1 MSIFAGIKTLKP
13 MAVPVITKL
22 CRLAKIRELVNEIVL
37 WREDN
42 SKISPGLLIETL
54 IISIFCGR
62 MPLWKVH
69 QFWAE
74 QDLSNLFPDVE
85 LSIDQLNEHAYGRAL
100 DKLAEVDLN
109 KLISLVSLVM
119 LDIHNLDISTVH
131 LDTTSISV
139 EGIYDVEP
147 YNDFT
152 INRGH
157 SKDLRP
163 DLKQFKIGAAVQ
175 QNGQVVM
182 GEMLSGNKSD
192 NKWNPEAALKMKEFF
207 DTQGYRDVVFVGD
220 CALISNESL
229 ANLTKKNVQFI
240 SRLPETY
247 NLAKELK
254 TLAWAENAWHDLGIV
269 SEANSKK
276 ASHYRT
282 YLVHHELEGHPYDFV
297 VVHSSSLEAQKAKTL
312 QKRIGK
318 QKEELTKQ
326 SKGLKTKAFACEPD
340 AQAALAV
347 FLQECQQK
355 GFEVQGTVQSC
366 VKKSYG
372 HRGKPRNGEEPTI
385 TTTYHAEVSIGD
397 IKPEVYQHLLQMES
411 TFVLIANVKD
421 RQKYDDQ
428 GILLEYKR
436 QSSIETKFRFLKNRV
451 YLGPVYLENPKRIY
465 ALGYVFIL
473 VLLLA
478 SYLEYRVRKALKEQ
492 GEAVKLP
499 GNKSTD
505 RPSVQTIL
513 EVLGTIQI
521 VSIQGQR
528 YFPDN
533 VNRQALNMVRWAGFN
548 PEEIYLKP
556 ISLNA

>member
-1 MSIFAGIKTLKP
+1 
-13 MAVPVITKL
+13 
-22 CRLAKIRELVNEIVL
+22 
-37 WREDN
+37 
-42 SKISPGLLIETL
+42 
-54 IISIFCGR
+54 
-62 MPLWKVH
+62 
-69 QFWAE
+69 
-74 QDLSNLFPDVE
+74 
-85 LSIDQLNEHAYGRAL
+85 
-100 DKLAEVDLN
+100 
-109 KLISLVSLVM
+109 
-119 LDIHNLDISTVH
+119 
-131 LDTTSISV
+131 
-139 EGIYDVEP
+139 
-147 YNDFT
+147 
-152 INRGH
+152 
-157 SKDLRP
+157 
-163 DLKQFKIGAAVQ
+163 
-175 QNGQVVM
+175 
-182 GEMLSGNKSD
+182 
-192 NKWNPEAALKMKEFF
+192 
-207 DTQGYRDVVFVGD
+207 
-220 CALISNESL
+220 
-229 ANLTKKNVQFI
+229 
-240 SRLPETY
+240 
-247 NLAKELK
+247 
-254 TLAWAENAWHDLGIV
+254 
-269 SEANSKK
+269 
-276 ASHYRT
+276 
-282 YLVHHELEGHPYDFV
+282 LVHHELEGHPYNFV
-297 VVHSSSLEAQKAKTL
+297 VVHSSSLETQKEKTL

-326 SKGLKTKAFACEPD
+326 SKGLKIKAFACEPD

-428 GILLEYKR
+428 WILLEYKR
-436 QSSIETKFRFLKNRV
+436 QISIETKFRFLKNRV

-528 YFPDN
+528 YLPDN